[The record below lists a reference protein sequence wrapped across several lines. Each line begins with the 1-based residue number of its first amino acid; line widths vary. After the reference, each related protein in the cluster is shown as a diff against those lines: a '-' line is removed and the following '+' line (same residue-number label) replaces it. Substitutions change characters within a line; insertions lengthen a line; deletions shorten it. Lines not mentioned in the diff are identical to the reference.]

1 MMKSNRRKF
10 LKETALLGAAAATSW
25 SFVPLTLGS
34 ISKPACLGGK
44 PLIDAGNWPVWP
56 KWVPRADEEQILQV
70 LRSGIWSRANVT
82 TEFETRWAETIGTK
96 RCLTVVNG
104 TNALIT
110 TLANF
115 GVGAGDEVIV
125 PPYTFIAT
133 IMAVLANGA
142 MPVFVDVELDTFLMD
157 PQKIEEKITPCT
169 KAIIPVH
176 IAGLP
181 VDMDPIMAIA
191 AKHQLLVIEDACQAH
206 LAEYD
211 GKRVGSIGDA
221 GCFSFQNSK
230 NMAIG
235 EGGAITSNND
245 AFMDRCYSYHNLGL
259 PYGSAVGTVAS
270 GSVIVGT
277 KTRFTEYQAAIGLAM
292 LKPVDTET
300 TLRNE
305 NAAYLRSLLVD
316 IPGIAPYRLY
326 DKVTRAAF
334 HLFPFR
340 FEREA
345 FKGLS
350 REQFIQALNAEGIP
364 CSSGYGII
372 TDKPY
377 LKGAF
382 AEKRFKQA
390 YPEDILD
397 FGTYV
402 EKNSCVNSNKL
413 CEQQAVWFTQNMLL
427 GTKNDMERIAEA
439 IKQLYS
445 HADTIKKIK

>member
-1 MMKSNRRKF
+1 MCKNRREF
-10 LKETALLGAAAATSW
+10 IKEGALLGTAAAMSW
-25 SFVPLTLGS
+25 SFAWPAQVAAT
-34 ISKPACLGGK
+34 KPAYLGGT
-44 PLIDAGNWPVWP
+44 PLMDNNNWPIWP
-56 KWVPRADEEQILQV
+56 KWVSPSDEEQIVQV
-70 LRSGIWSRANVT
+70 LRRGIWSRAGVT
-82 TEFETRWAETIGTK
+82 TEFERRWAETIGTK
-96 RCLTVVNG
+96 RCLAVVNG

-110 TLANF
+110 ALANLK
-115 GVGAGDEVIV
+115 VGAGDEVIV

-157 PQKIEEKITPCT
+157 PAQIEAKITPRT
-169 KAIIPVH
+169 KAIMPVH

-181 VDMDPIMAIA
+181 VDMDPILTIA
-191 AKHQLLVIEDACQAH
+191 AKHRLLVIEDACQAH

-211 GKRVGSIGDA
+211 GKRVGSLGHA

-235 EGGAITSNND
+235 EGGAITSND
-245 AFMDRCYSYHNLGL
+245 EAFMDRCYSYHNLGL

-270 GSVIVGT
+270 GSVMVGT

-292 LKPVDTET
+292 LKPVDSET
-300 TLRNE
+300 SLRNE
-305 NAAYLRSLLVD
+305 RAAYLSQLLKE

-326 DKVTRAAF
+326 EKVTRAAF

-340 FEREA
+340 FEKGA
-345 FKGLS
+345 FRGLS
-350 REQFIQALNAEGIP
+350 REKFIRALQAEGIP

-377 LKGAF
+377 LEEAF
-382 AEKRFKQA
+382 SEKRFQQA
-390 YPEDILD
+390 YPKEMLD
-397 FGTYV
+397 FNRYK
-402 EKNSCVNSNKL
+402 EKNSCVNSDKL
-413 CEQQAVWFTQNMLL
+413 CTEQAVWFTQNMLL

-439 IKQLYS
+439 IKRIYK
-445 HADTIKKIK
+445 HADAIKKA